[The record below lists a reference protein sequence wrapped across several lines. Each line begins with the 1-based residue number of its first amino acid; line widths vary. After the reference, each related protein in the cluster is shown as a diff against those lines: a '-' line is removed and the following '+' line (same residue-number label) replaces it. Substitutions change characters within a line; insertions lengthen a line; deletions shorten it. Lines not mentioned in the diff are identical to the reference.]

1 MSLQF
6 TGMLPL
12 WLGLGLAALV
22 SLLSFRGYLRETRG
36 LPGSLRWLLPTLR
49 SAAFLLGVLI
59 LTGPVLHHRT
69 IVGEPGRLDVY
80 LDASSSMQLTDR
92 QMPAAERGAVA
103 QGLGWLDQEQ
113 TQPDDPA
120 VRDAL
125 KMFDETPRWQR
136 LEQALTN
143 GERSVLAK
151 LQDQHEVHLHLL
163 RGAEVTAVPAE
174 VLAGVSSGV
183 GRQSLFNEFS
193 ATTDLTAALK
203 AATGGGTRKDAVA
216 LLLTDGRH
224 NSGDSP
230 IAVARELA
238 AAGSRVVTVAIGS
251 VEDPPDLAI
260 LKLEHPQSVFR
271 RDQVRG
277 VVVLHDRAP
286 AGAPFVLQIRSGNDV
301 LWQQQAMAT
310 GAGERRIDF
319 SFAVNDLVE
328 QLADDAPEGIT
339 LNTVPLELTAAITPL
354 ADEAST
360 ANNEAV
366 LRLSAVVQRQR
377 VLLLDG
383 RSRWETR
390 YLRNLF
396 ERDEQWELNAVLAGP
411 GTQQA
416 ELARGTAAGQF
427 PENRDQLFGYDLVI
441 LGELEQSLLSTA
453 EQRWLRDF
461 VDLRGGGLI
470 VIDGQRGTLPGFAR
484 ETLGDLMPVS
494 WQPTPAVAAVALR
507 LTDRGATEPMLKLER
522 EEEKNRAFWTRLPPP
537 QALVPVQALPGAEV
551 LVEAEVPGATLPV
564 LVTRRSGA
572 GQVLYLATDETWRWR
587 YKSADLWHQRI
598 WNQLARSVMARS
610 FSVSSEYLAVDSGP
624 VTYQEGQAVDV
635 RIRLQDA
642 QGRPALQ
649 ATADALIWRD
659 GRVAATVSLTPDE
672 HVPGIYRG
680 RVTGLSRGEYEVS
693 VQVAGYSADALRA
706 RSRFAVIGETALE
719 LREGSANAALLTELA
734 TVGGGEFLHEEDL
747 QRLPEIL
754 SVYSNGRIVE
764 SDSLLWQSYWWFSA
778 MLLLLTC
785 EWLLRR
791 RAGLM

>member
-6 TGMLPL
+6 AGMLPL
-12 WLGLGLAALV
+12 WLGLSLAAAV
-22 SLLSFRGYLRETRG
+22 SLLSFRGYMRETRG
-36 LPGSLRWLLPTLR
+36 LSGRLRWVLPLLR

-80 LDASSSMQLTDR
+80 LDASASMQLTDR
-92 QMPAAERGAVA
+92 QMSDAGRVAVA
-103 QGLGWLDQEQ
+103 RSLGWLDPEQ
-113 TQPDDPA
+113 TRLDDPA

-136 LEQALTN
+136 LEQALT
-143 GERSVLAK
+143 GGDRSVLER
-151 LQDQHEVHLHLL
+151 LREQHEVHLHLL

-174 VLAGVSSGV
+174 VLAGVSSGAEA
-183 GRQSLFNEFS
+183 QSLFSDFS
-193 ATTDLTAALK
+193 ATTDLAAALK
-203 AATGGGTRKDAVA
+203 AASGSGTRKEAVA

-224 NSGDSP
+224 NTGESP
-230 IAVARELA
+230 VAVARELA
-238 AAGSRVVTVAIGS
+238 AAGSRVVTVS
-251 VEDPPDLAI
+251 VGAVEEPPDLAI
-260 LKLEHPQSVFR
+260 LKLEHPPSVFR

-286 AGAPFVLQIRSGNDV
+286 VGAPFVLQIRSGKDV
-301 LWQQQAMAT
+301 LWQQQAVAT
-310 GAGERRIDF
+310 GVGERRVDF

-328 QLADDAPEGIT
+328 QLADAAPEGIT
-339 LNTVPLELTAAITPL
+339 LNTVALELTAAITPL
-354 ADEAST
+354 ANEAST
-360 ANNEAV
+360 ENNEAA

-411 GTQQA
+411 GTQQS
-416 ELARGTAAGQF
+416 ELVRGTAAGQF

-461 VDLRGGGLI
+461 VELRGGGLI
-470 VIDGQRGTLPGFAR
+470 VIDGQRGTLRGYAAEKP
-484 ETLGDLMPVS
+484 GDLMPVS
-494 WQPTPAVAAVALR
+494 WQQSSAVAAAALR
-507 LTDRGATEPMLKLER
+507 LTDRGAMEPMLKVESEAER
-522 EEEKNRAFWTRLPPP
+522 NRAFWTRLPPP

-551 LVEAEVPGATLPV
+551 LVEAEVPGAAQPV

-624 VTYQEGQAVDV
+624 ATWQEGQAVDV

-642 QGRPALQ
+642 QGRPAVA

-659 GRVAATVSLTPDE
+659 NRVAATVSLVPDE

-693 VQVAGYSADALRA
+693 VQVAGYSAEALRA
-706 RSRFAVIGETALE
+706 RSRFAVIGEAALE
-719 LREGSANAALLTELA
+719 LREGSANAALLSELA
-734 TVGGGEFLHEEDL
+734 TAGGGEFLHEEDL
-747 QRLPEIL
+747 QRLPDIL
-754 SVYSNGRIVE
+754 SVYSHGRIVE
-764 SDSLLWQSYWWFSA
+764 SDSLLWQSYWWFTA

>member
-1 MSLQF
+1 MNLQF

-12 WLGLGLAALV
+12 WLGLGLAAVV
-22 SLLSFRGYLRETRG
+22 SLLSFRGYMRETRG
-36 LPGSLRWLLPTLR
+36 LSGRLRWLLPMLR

-69 IVGEPGRLDVY
+69 VVGEPGRLDVY
-80 LDASSSMQLTDR
+80 LDASASMQLTDR
-92 QMPAAERGAVA
+92 QMPAAERVAVA
-103 QGLGWLDQEQ
+103 QGLGWLDQGQ

-136 LEQALTN
+136 LEQALTS
-143 GERSVLAK
+143 GDRSVLAK
-151 LQDQHEVHLHLL
+151 LQDQHEVRLHLL
-163 RGAEVTAVPAE
+163 RGAEVTAVPTE
-174 VLAGVSSGV
+174 VLAGVTGGV
-183 GRQSLFNEFS
+183 GGPSLFNEFS
-193 ATTDLTAALK
+193 ATTDLAA
-203 AATGGGTRKDAVA
+203 AFRSATGSGTRKDAVT

-230 IAVARELA
+230 VAIARELA
-238 AAGSRVVTVAIGS
+238 AAGGRVVTVAVGAA
-251 VEDPPDLAI
+251 EDPPDLAI

-277 VVVLHDRAP
+277 VVVVHDRAP

-301 LWQQQAMAT
+301 LWQQQAVAT

-319 SFAVNDLVE
+319 SFVVNELVE
-328 QLADDAPEGIT
+328 QLAGAAPEGIT
-339 LNTVPLELTAAITPL
+339 LNTVPLDLTAAITPL
-354 ADEAST
+354 ADEASVE
-360 ANNEAV
+360 NNEAA

-396 ERDEQWELNAVLAGP
+396 ERDEQWELNTVLAGP

-416 ELARGTAAGQF
+416 ELVRGTAAGQF

-470 VIDGQRGTLPGFAR
+470 VIDGQRGTLPGFVP

-494 WQPTPAVAAVALR
+494 WQQTSPVAAVALR
-507 LTDRGATEPMLKLER
+507 LTDRGAADPMLKVER
-522 EEEKNRAFWTRLPPP
+522 EDERNRVFWTRLPPP
-537 QALVPVQALPGAEV
+537 QALVPVQALPGSEV

-564 LVTRRSGA
+564 LVSRRSGA

-587 YKSADLWHQRI
+587 YKSADVWHQRI

-610 FSVSSEYLAVDSGP
+610 FSVSSEYLAVDSGA

-642 QGRPALQ
+642 EGRPAVQ
-649 ATADALIWRD
+649 ATADALVWRD

-693 VQVAGYSADALRA
+693 VQVAGYGADALRA

-719 LREGSANAALLTELA
+719 LREGSVNAGLLRELA
-734 TVGGGEFLHEEDL
+734 TVGGGEFLREADL

>member
-1 MSLQF
+1 MNLQF

-12 WLGLGLAALV
+12 WLGLGLATLV

-36 LPGSLRWLLPTLR
+36 LSGSLRWLLPTLR
-49 SAAFLLGVLI
+49 STAFLLGVLI

-80 LDASSSMQLTDR
+80 LDASASMQLTDR
-92 QMPAAERGAVA
+92 QMPAAERVAVA
-103 QGLGWLDQEQ
+103 HALGWLDPGQ
-113 TQPDDPA
+113 TQPDDPS

-136 LEQALTN
+136 LEQALTS

-151 LQDQHEVHLHLL
+151 LQDQHDVHLHLL
-163 RGAEVTAVPAE
+163 RGTEVTAVPSE
-174 VLAGVSSGV
+174 VLAGSSSV
-183 GRQSLFNEFS
+183 GGQSLFNEFS
-193 ATTDLTAALK
+193 ATTDLGSALK
-203 AATGGGTRKDAVA
+203 AATGSGTRKDAVA

-230 IAVARELA
+230 VTVARELA
-238 AAGSRVVTVAIGS
+238 AAGGRVVTVAVGAS
-251 VEDPPDLAI
+251 EDPPDLAI

-277 VVVLHDRAP
+277 VLVLHDRAP

-301 LWQQQAMAT
+301 LWQQQALAT

-319 SFAVNDLVE
+319 SFAVNELVE
-328 QLADDAPEGIT
+328 RLAETAPEGIT
-339 LNTVPLELTAAITPL
+339 LNTVPLDLTAAITPL
-354 ADEAST
+354 ADEASVE
-360 ANNEAV
+360 NNEAA

-416 ELARGTAAGQF
+416 ELVRGTAAGQF

-441 LGELEQSLLSTA
+441 LGELQQSLLSTA

-470 VIDGQRGTLPGFAR
+470 VIDGQRGTLPEFAP

-494 WQPTPAVAAVALR
+494 WQQTPPVAAVALR
-507 LTDRGATEPMLKLER
+507 LTDRGATVPMLRVER
-522 EEEKNRAFWTRLPPP
+522 EDEKNRSFWTRLPPP

-564 LVTRRSGA
+564 LVTRRSA
-572 GQVLYLATDETWRWR
+572 PDRCC
-587 YKSADLWHQRI
+587 I
-598 WNQLARSVMARS
+598 W
-610 FSVSSEYLAVDSGP
+610 
-624 VTYQEGQAVDV
+624 
-635 RIRLQDA
+635 
-642 QGRPALQ
+642 
-649 ATADALIWRD
+649 
-659 GRVAATVSLTPDE
+659 
-672 HVPGIYRG
+672 
-680 RVTGLSRGEYEVS
+680 
-693 VQVAGYSADALRA
+693 LRMKH
-706 RSRFAVIGETALE
+706 
-719 LREGSANAALLTELA
+719 
-734 TVGGGEFLHEEDL
+734 GGGATS
-747 QRLPEIL
+747 R
-754 SVYSNGRIVE
+754 RICGI
-764 SDSLLWQSYWWFSA
+764 SGSGTSSRTA
-778 MLLLLTC
+778 
-785 EWLLRR
+785 
-791 RAGLM
+791 

>member
-6 TGMLPL
+6 VGILPL
-12 WLGLGLAALV
+12 WLGLSLAGLVA
-22 SLLSFRGYLRETRG
+22 LLSYRGYLRETRELAG
-36 LPGSLRWLLPTLR
+36 GLRWLLPTLR

-59 LTGPVLHHRT
+59 LTGPILHHRT
-69 IVGEPGRLDVY
+69 IIGEPGRLDLY
-80 LDASSSMQLTDR
+80 LDGSASMQLTDR
-92 QMPAAERGAVA
+92 QMPMERRVAVA
-103 QGLGWLDQEQ
+103 QGLGWLDAEQ
-113 TQPDDPA
+113 KLMDDPA

-125 KMFDETPRWQR
+125 VMFNETPRWQR
-136 LEQALTN
+136 LEQALTA
-143 GERSVLAK
+143 GEQSVLKK
-151 LQDQHEVHLHLL
+151 LQGQHELHLHLL
-163 RGAEVTAVPAE
+163 RGSEVAEVSAEMLADAVRGGQGA
-174 VLAGVSSGV
+174 
-183 GRQSLFNEFS
+183 SLFNDFS
-193 ATTDLTAALK
+193 GTTDLTAAFR
-203 AATGGGTRKDAVA
+203 AAAGNGSRKDAVT

-230 IAVARELA
+230 VALARELA
-238 AAGSRVVTVAIGS
+238 AAGSRVVTVAIGAAEEP
-251 VEDPPDLAI
+251 VDLAI

-301 LWQQQAMAT
+301 LWQHQAVAA
-310 GAGERRIDF
+310 GSGERRIDF
-319 SFAVNDLVE
+319 SFPVNELVE
-328 QLADDAPEGIT
+328 QLADAAPKGIT
-339 LNTVPLELTAAITPL
+339 LSAVPLELTAAITPL
-354 ADEAST
+354 ADEAS
-360 ANNEAV
+360 AENNEMP

-411 GTQQA
+411 GTQQT
-416 ELARGTAAGQF
+416 ELVRGTAAGQF
-427 PENRDQLFGYDLVI
+427 PENRDQLFSYDLVI
-441 LGELEQSLLSTA
+441 LGELEQSLLSSA

-470 VIDGQRGTLPGFAR
+470 VIDGQRRILPGFPM

-494 WQPTPAVAAVALR
+494 WPGTAAIAAASLR
-507 LTDRGATEPMLKLER
+507 LTDRGAAEPMLKVELEDDQ
-522 EEEKNRAFWTRLPPP
+522 NRAFWTRLPPP
-537 QALVPVQALPGAEV
+537 QALIPVQALPGSEV
-551 LVEAEVPGATLPV
+551 LVEAEVPGASLPV
-564 LVTRRSGA
+564 VVARRSGA

-587 YKSADLWHQRI
+587 YKSADVWHQRI

-624 VTYQEGQAVDV
+624 VSYQEGQAVDL

-642 QGRPALQ
+642 EGRPAFE

-659 GRVAATVSLTPDE
+659 DKVAATVSLKPDE
-672 HVPGIYRG
+672 QVPGIYRG
-680 RVTGLSRGEYEVS
+680 RVTGLSKGEYEVS
-693 VQVAGYSADALRA
+693 VQASGYSADALQA
-706 RSRFAVIGETALE
+706 RSRFAIVAETAPE
-719 LREGSANAALLTELA
+719 LRDGAANEELLRELA
-734 TVGGGEFLHEEDL
+734 TAGGGEFLREEDL

-754 SVYSNGRIVE
+754 SVYTNGRIVE

>member
-1 MSLQF
+1 MNLQF

-36 LPGSLRWLLPTLR
+36 LSGSLRWLLPTLR
-49 SAAFLLGVLI
+49 STAFLLGVLI

-80 LDASSSMQLTDR
+80 LDASASMQLTDR
-92 QMPAAERGAVA
+92 QMPAAERVAVA
-103 QGLGWLDQEQ
+103 HALGWLDPGQ
-113 TQPDDPA
+113 TQPDDPS

-136 LEQALTN
+136 LEQALTS

-151 LQDQHEVHLHLL
+151 LQDQHDVHLHLL
-163 RGAEVTAVPAE
+163 RGTEVTAVPSE
-174 VLAGVSSGV
+174 VLAGSSSV
-183 GRQSLFNEFS
+183 GGQSLFNEFS
-193 ATTDLTAALK
+193 ATTDLGSALK
-203 AATGGGTRKDAVA
+203 AATGSGTRKDAVA

-230 IAVARELA
+230 VTVARELA
-238 AAGSRVVTVAIGS
+238 AAGGRVVTVAVGAS
-251 VEDPPDLAI
+251 EDPPDLAI

-277 VVVLHDRAP
+277 VLVLHDRAP

-301 LWQQQAMAT
+301 LWQQQALAT

-319 SFAVNDLVE
+319 SFAVNELVE
-328 QLADDAPEGIT
+328 RLAETAPEGIT
-339 LNTVPLELTAAITPL
+339 LNTVPLDLTAAITPL
-354 ADEAST
+354 ADEASVE
-360 ANNEAV
+360 NNEAA

-416 ELARGTAAGQF
+416 ELVRGTAAGQF

-441 LGELEQSLLSTA
+441 LGELQQSLLSTA

-470 VIDGQRGTLPGFAR
+470 VIDGQRGTLPEFAP

-494 WQPTPAVAAVALR
+494 WQQTPPVAAVALR
-507 LTDRGATEPMLKLER
+507 LTDRGATEPMLRVER
-522 EEEKNRAFWTRLPPP
+522 EDEKNRSFWTRLPPP

-649 ATADALIWRD
+649 ATADALVWRD

-680 RVTGLSRGEYEVS
+680 RVSGLSRGEYEVS
-693 VQVAGYSADALRA
+693 VQAAGYSTDALRA
-706 RSRFAVIGETALE
+706 RSRFAVIGETVLE
-719 LREGSANAALLTELA
+719 LREGSANVELLRELA
-734 TVGGGEFLHEEDL
+734 AVGGGEFLREEDL
-747 QRLPEIL
+747 PRLPEIL

-791 RAGLM
+791 QAGLM